1 MTFKRSIGPVG
12 LMFTAVSG
20 ILGSGWLFGPYYAA
34 QLAGPAAL
42 LAWVFAFFS
51 ILLIAMTFAELA
63 CMFPISGGS
72 ARFMHFTH
80 GSLTSFIF
88 SWVLYLG
95 YAAVPPIETMGVLQ
109 YLASVYPVLVKKSGG
124 LTVLSLEGY
133 LAAALI
139 LLLMCVINL
148 QSVKWLS
155 RYNSVIVWFKLIVPL
170 VIIVSLLWVSF
181 HLGNFYKI
189 EGGVFPSGFNGMA
202 SALTNGGII
211 LSFVG
216 FAPVIVLAGEAKNP
230 QKVIP
235 LVLLGALGICLL
247 IYFLLQVA
255 FIGALSPAHIA
266 QGWSQVHFSLDSS
279 PFVGLASEL
288 GLNHLKLLVFLI
300 AIIAPLGTALIF
312 ITTSARVAHAM
323 SENGFLP
330 NMFKTLSKRG
340 VPSIAIG
347 LNFVI
352 GMLLFF
358 PAPGWQGMVSFLV
371 SAFVLCY
378 AIGPIALLSL
388 RQNYPEGRR
397 VFKLKFAKLFSYL
410 AFTISNLLVYWTGWV
425 TVWHMLV
432 AVLLGLVILTVMR
445 IFKSEENLNLKNSL
459 WVFIYLPGLGLISY
473 LGQFGGIG
481 LIPKYFDLLVMAIFS
496 GVILILACLQA
507 FPKAQLPEGLLNL
520 KEGENLV

>member
-1 MTFKRSIGPVG
+1 
-12 LMFTAVSG
+12 MFTAVSG

-34 QLAGPAAL
+34 QLAGPSAI
-42 LAWVFAFFS
+42 LAWVFAFFA

-109 YLASVYPVLVKKSGG
+109 YLSSVYPSLIEKVNG
-124 LTVLSLEGY
+124 LTVLSINGY
-133 LAAALI
+133 VAAALI

-155 RYNSVIVWFKLIVPL
+155 RYNSVIVWFKLTVPFI
-170 VIIVSLLWVSF
+170 IIVSLIWVSF
-181 HLGNFYKI
+181 HLGNFYKL
-189 EGGVFPSGFNGMA
+189 EGGFMPFGFNGMA

-247 IYFLLQVA
+247 IYALLQIA
-255 FIGALSPAHIA
+255 FMGALSPEHVAH
-266 QGWSQVHFSLDSS
+266 GWSNVSFSLDAS

-288 GLNHLKLLVFLI
+288 GLSHLKILVFLI

-312 ITTSARVAHAM
+312 VATSARVAHAM
-323 SENGFLP
+323 GENGFLP
-330 NMFKTLSKRG
+330 EMFKSLSKRG
-340 VPSIAIG
+340 VPSVAIG

-378 AIGPIALLSL
+378 AIGPIALLAL
-388 RQNYPEGRR
+388 RRNYPEGQR
-397 VFKLKFAKLFSYL
+397 VFKLKFSKSFAYL

-432 AVLLGLVILTVMR
+432 AVLIGLVVLGVMR
-445 IFKSEENLNLKNSL
+445 CFKSEEPLDLKHSL
-459 WVFIYLPGLGLISY
+459 WVFVYLMGLGIISY
-473 LGQFGGIG
+473 LGDFGGINF
-481 LIPKYFDLLVMAIFS
+481 IPKYMDILIMAIFS
-496 GVILILACLQA
+496 GLILILACLQA
-507 FPKAQLPEGLLNL
+507 FPKAKIPANVHAGDVGIEDKAVL
-520 KEGENLV
+520 